1 VAEGK
6 MPEGTERNS
15 TPGQSS
21 FATTHWS
28 VVLAAGDVS
37 SPDYTRALS
46 TLCRTYWYPLYVY
59 LRRWGCDRER
69 AEDYT
74 QAFFAGLL
82 ERQSIGEADPKRGKF
97 RSFLLASLKH
107 FLADEWDRSQAQK
120 RGGERKVLS
129 LDIEDGETRYSR
141 EPVDNLSPE
150 KLFERYWAL
159 EVLKEAMARLKA
171 EYATANKI
179 ELFDYLKTYLTGEQD
194 SIPYRDAADRLSM
207 TEGAV
212 KVAAHRLRQHYAE
225 FVREQIAQTVTT
237 PEQIEEEIC
246 ELYAALAD

>member
-1 VAEGK
+1 

-28 VVLAAGDVS
+28 IVLAAGNQS

-46 TLCRTYWYPLYVY
+46 TLCQTYWYPLYVY
-59 LRRWGCDRER
+59 LRRWGCDREK

-74 QAFFAGLL
+74 QGFFASLL
-82 ERQSIGEADPKRGKF
+82 ERQGIEKADPKQGKF
-97 RSFLLASLKH
+97 RSFLLASLRH
-107 FLADEWDRSQAQK
+107 FLADEWDRTQAQK
-120 RGGERKVLS
+120 RSGERKFLS

-141 EPVDNLSPE
+141 EPVDDLTPE
-150 KLFERYWAL
+150 KIFERYWAL
-159 EVLKEAMARLKA
+159 EVLKQAMARLKA
-171 EYATANKI
+171 EYVTANKT
-179 ELFDYLKTYLTGEQD
+179 ELFNYLKTYLSAEQD
-194 SIPYRDAADRLSM
+194 SIPYRDAADRLNM

-212 KVAAHRLRQHYAE
+212 RVAVHRLRHRYSE
-225 FVREQIAQTVTT
+225 LVRQEIAQTVTT

-246 ELYAALAD
+246 ELYAALAG

>member
-1 VAEGK
+1 

-28 VVLAAGDVS
+28 IVLAAGNQS

-59 LRRWGCDRER
+59 LRRWGCDREQ

-74 QAFFAGLL
+74 QGFFAGLL
-82 ERQSIGEADPKRGKF
+82 ERQGIGKADPKQGKF
-97 RSFLLASLKH
+97 RSFLLASLKN

-120 RGGERKVLS
+120 RGGDRKVFS

-159 EVLKEAMARLKA
+159 EVLKQAMARLKA
-171 EYATANKI
+171 EYVTANKI
-179 ELFDYLKTYLTGEQD
+179 ELFNCLKTYLTAEQG
-194 SIPYRDAADRLSM
+194 SVSYRDIAGKLNVA
-207 TEGAV
+207 EGAV
-212 KVAAHRLRQHYAE
+212 RVAVHRLRQRYRE
-225 FVREQIAQTVTT
+225 LVRQEIAQTVTS
-237 PEQIEEEIC
+237 PDQVDEEIN
-246 ELYAALAD
+246 ELFAALAD